1 MTTILVLHDDRSVD
15 EFEYPADVRT
25 VTIGRRPSNDVC
37 VPDRSVSGRHARL
50 TVRDDGTWLEDL
62 GSTNGTW
69 LDGDSLTEH
78 RLEDGDEVLVGKV
91 RLKIHTLD
99 AWADDEDVDADDD
112 AHAPRA
118 VAAGKATR
126 TLDDEDSFVEKSL
139 AASPPEEDDDELDES
154 MRRALE
160 LYGDDEDE
168 NLAAGAA
175 AAPAEDEDEPDF
187 AEDARLFAQSAAAE
201 ESERDRGRDQGR
213 DQGRDHGRAPAPPP
227 AAAPASAR
235 DADDALSL
243 TDRAK
248 AALGRAPVERP
259 RLHAVG
265 STPADRPAAAE
276 VREASGRRTPDAAA
290 VDREARGNGLDDPGA
305 PSRRDSG
312 TRRPADA
319 PRASRPV
326 AAGPREASVRDAPAR
341 DAASRGAERD
351 ARPRPQLPAR
361 PRRAEPDEEAP
372 THELDRPSARSRG
385 AVIQIKNGAKSGQIL
400 PIDKPV
406 TTLGRP
412 GIQIAA
418 IMRKPDG
425 YFLMHI
431 ESDDAVDRPTLNSDS
446 IGDEP
451 VLLHSGDELNVAGI
465 DVEFMLS

>member
-15 EFEYPADVRT
+15 EFEYEADVRS

-37 VPDRSVSGRHARL
+37 IQDRSVSGRHARL

-69 LDGDSLTEH
+69 LDGDAVIEH

-99 AWADDEDVDADDD
+99 VWGQSPAPAEADGREAIEDDEADE
-112 AHAPRA
+112 ARVAAPRA
-118 VAAGKATR
+118 APASR
-126 TLDDEDSFVEKSL
+126 EPLDEEEAFVEQSL
-139 AASPPEEDDDELDES
+139 AASDDDDELDES

-160 LYGDDEDE
+160 LYGEDEDDEP
-168 NLAAGAA
+168 
-175 AAPAEDEDEPDF
+175 APPPRAPRDEDEPDF
-187 AEDARLFAQSAAAE
+187 AEDARLFAQSASADDPD
-201 ESERDRGRDQGR
+201 EREQHERERGRS
-213 DQGRDHGRAPAPPP
+213 RAPEELAL
-227 AAAPASAR
+227 A
-235 DADDALSL
+235 DADDDLSL
-243 TDRAK
+243 SDRAK
-248 AALGRAPVERP
+248 AALGRGPAARP

-265 STPADRPAAAE
+265 GSSGGASTRPEARESRRVPAPAGADDFDDDPYDARGDALERSASATSPAAPRRPAEPGRPAAVPKRSVPMRKHA
-276 VREASGRRTPDAAA
+276 
-290 VDREARGNGLDDPGA
+290 DDDDDG
-305 PSRRDSG
+305 SRRI
-312 TRRPADA
+312 DA
-319 PRASRPV
+319 
-326 AAGPREASVRDAPAR
+326 REPAR
-341 DAASRGAERD
+341 
-351 ARPRPQLPAR
+351 R
-361 PRRAEPDEEAP
+361 PRRDDDRIEPP